1 MRMTT
6 TLDERVADAL
16 IPGGK
21 TIASEP
27 YLWPFDGDLRPE
39 NTALIVIDMQTDF
52 CGVGGYVD
60 SMGYDISLTRAPI
73 EPLKVLMAAMRAR
86 GYHIIHTREG
96 HKPDLSDLPANK
108 RWRSQKIGAGIGD
121 QGPQGRI
128 LVRGEPGWEIIPE
141 LSPLPGEAI
150 IDKPGKGSFASTDLE
165 LILRLK
171 GIRNIV
177 LTGITTDVCV
187 HTTMREANDR
197 GFECVLLTDCCAA
210 TKYDNHLAAIDMIKM
225 QGGVFGAVAA
235 SGDLLEALG

>member
-1 MRMTT
+1 MSSSM
-6 TLDERVADAL
+6 DERIDAAAV
-16 IPGGK
+16 PGGR
-21 TIASEP
+21 TIASTP
-27 YLWPFDGDLRPE
+27 YPWPYDGDLRPD
-39 NTALIVIDMQTDF
+39 NTVLVVIDMQTDF
-52 CGVGGYVD
+52 CGPGGYVD

-73 EPLKVLMAAMRAR
+73 EPLKKLMAAFRAK
-86 GYHIIHTREG
+86 GYPIIHTREG

-108 RWRSQKIGAGIGD
+108 RWRSQRIGAGIGD

-141 LSPLPGEAI
+141 LAPEPGEAI

-197 GFECVLLTDCCAA
+197 GFECVLLEDCCAA

-225 QGGVFGAVAA
+225 QGGVFGAVAT
-235 SGDLLEALG
+235 SSALIEVL